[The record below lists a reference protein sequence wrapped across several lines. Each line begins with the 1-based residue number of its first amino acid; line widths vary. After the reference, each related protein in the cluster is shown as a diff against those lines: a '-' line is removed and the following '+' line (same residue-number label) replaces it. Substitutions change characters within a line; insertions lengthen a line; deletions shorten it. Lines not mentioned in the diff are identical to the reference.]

1 MHILD
6 RYLGRII
13 LQYTLIS
20 MVTLLGLFTFA
31 TFIDQLG
38 DLGRGDYDI
47 YAVIRY
53 VLLVIPG
60 TIYDLFPMTA
70 LLGTIIGLSI
80 LANDSELI
88 VMRASGVSMLQITSA
103 ALKMGGLFIIAA
115 ILVGELVAPYTE
127 TRAQREK
134 TEALQKNPEQQTLFG
149 FWLRDRQTYINI
161 GEIFPDL
168 TLSNLKL
175 FELDPANKLR
185 ALISAESGKFE
196 EDHWR
201 IDNIQQTVIRPGGE
215 TETVSSP
222 SVKWRTSVTPQTL
235 SVLLI
240 QPEQLSFLQLVRYIS
255 HLHDNN
261 QKTAPY
267 ELAFWNKIMLPLS
280 TAVMVILAI
289 PFVFANIRSGTLGQS
304 LFFGIMLGIGFYVAN
319 KSIGYLVL
327 AYELSPMLGATLP
340 VVGFLVLAMVM
351 MRQIE

>member
-13 LQYTLIS
+13 LKYTLLS
-20 MVTLLGLFTFA
+20 MITLLGLFTFA

-38 DLGRGDYDI
+38 DLGKGEYDL
-47 YAVIRY
+47 YAAIRY
-53 VLLVIPG
+53 VLLVIPR
-60 TIYDLFPMTA
+60 TIYELFPMAA
-70 LLGTIIGLSI
+70 LLGTIIGLSM

-88 VMRASGVSMLQITSA
+88 VMRASGISILQITSA
-103 ALKMGGLFIIAA
+103 ALKIGGLFIIAS
-115 ILVGELVAPYTE
+115 ILIGELVSPYTE

-134 TEALQKNPEQQTLFG
+134 AEALQKTPQQQIPFG
-149 FWLRDRQTYINI
+149 FWMRDRQAYVNI

-168 TLSNLKL
+168 TLSKLKR
-175 FELDPANKLR
+175 FEFDDSNKLR
-185 ALISAESGKFE
+185 SLVSANRANFE
-196 EDHWR
+196 EDHWATHR
-201 IDNIQQTVIRPGGE
+201 VQQTTIEPSGE
-215 TETVSSP
+215 TSALSSP
-222 SVKWRTSVTPQTL
+222 TVKWQTPITPQIL
-235 SVLLI
+235 SVFLI
-240 QPEQLSFLQLVRYIS
+240 QPDQLSFLQLSRYINHLS
-255 HLHDNN
+255 HNK

-289 PFVFANIRSGTLGQS
+289 PFAFANIRSGTLGQS

-340 VVGFLVLAMVM
+340 VVGFLMLAMVM